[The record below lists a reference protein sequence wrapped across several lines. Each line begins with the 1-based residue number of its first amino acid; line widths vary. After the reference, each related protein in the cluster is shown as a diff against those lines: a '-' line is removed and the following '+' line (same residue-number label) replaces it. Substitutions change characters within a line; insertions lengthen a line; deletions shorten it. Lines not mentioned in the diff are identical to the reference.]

1 MKKNNFNLVST
12 KEKDDFLIREPEQIE
27 DKIELTDDEQKAM
40 KKKLLKRRVIRA
52 SILMFLISTLLVGFG
67 LLWQN
72 EVSLMAIGDALW
84 LAFAIELGVG
94 WIMFVYNH
102 NIFSPLIHGVKTLGL
117 MFVGKRTKDDY
128 YTYYK
133 NVEDEPIPNFYYIVV
148 FTSALSLLIP
158 ALIILFIL
166 I

>member
-1 MKKNNFNLVST
+1 MKKNSINFVNT
-12 KEKDDFLIREPEQIE
+12 EEKDDFLIEEPEQNEIKTE
-27 DKIELTDDEQKAM
+27 LKDDKQKEKQ
-40 KKKLLKRRVIRA
+40 KKSLKTRVIRA
-52 SILMFLISTLLVGFG
+52 SILMFLVSVFLIGFG
-67 LLWQN
+67 LFWQN

-102 NIFSPLIHGVKTLGL
+102 NIFSPLLHGLKSFGL
-117 MFVGKRTKDDY
+117 MFVGKRPKKDY

-133 NVEDEPIPNFYYIVV
+133 SIEENPIPSFYYIVV
-148 FTSALSLLIP
+148 FTSAFILLIP